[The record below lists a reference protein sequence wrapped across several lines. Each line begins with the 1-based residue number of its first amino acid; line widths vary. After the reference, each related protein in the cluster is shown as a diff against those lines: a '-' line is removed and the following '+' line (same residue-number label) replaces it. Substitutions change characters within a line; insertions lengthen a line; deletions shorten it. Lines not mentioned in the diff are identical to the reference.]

1 MKTVMNSVIYQ
12 IKLKMDINILI
23 EVMKLVK
30 DVIQDVVII
39 GIRILIIIMKIHVIL
54 IIIGNAEIQLNISYT
69 IKNIR
74 TNVSLIVDNI

>member
-1 MKTVMNSVIYQ
+1 
-12 IKLKMDINILI
+12 MDINILI

>member
-1 MKTVMNSVIYQ
+1 
-12 IKLKMDINILI
+12 
-23 EVMKLVK
+23 MKLVK